1 MAIVDTV
8 LGDPDVQKYVSAAGF
23 QWAGK
28 LALPYTQKNY
38 TDLKLYATEQE
49 CGDGKNNWPACLHAW
64 SLMKYY
70 FRYGVSVYDYWNISL
85 EENVPSRWGWRQ
97 NSLVTVNAADSSY
110 KFTYE
115 YYLLKHA
122 SSFVKPGAK
131 YLPVS
136 GSYDD
141 MMAFKNP
148 DGSVVLILHNPGP
161 EDPEKDMYDFT
172 AFSAKADSSGLS
184 NPLGK
189 SGAVEEAQPAADF
202 FDLSAVGLFFVFSEL
217 CFYLA
222 GGPFFAH

>member
-1 MAIVDTV
+1 MVDTV

-28 LALPYTQKNY
+28 LSLQYTQEHY
-38 TDLKLYATEQE
+38 PDLKLFASEQE

-189 SGAVEEAQPAADF
+189 NGAVEEAQPAADF